1 MYIKITCSNGYCGCD
16 ENEFFEVTDTKEIN
30 RLCNECLDNYSFLE
44 PDCRFIDMDNEEE
57 WDEYEDGL
65 EVTWEEISK
74 EKYEE
79 EIAWRENI
87 YGN

>member
-1 MYIKITCSNGYCGCD
+1 MYIKITCSNSYCGCD
-16 ENEFFEVTDTKEIN
+16 EDDYFEVKDKTEIN
-30 RLCNECLDNYSFLE
+30 ALCNECLDNYSFLE
-44 PDCRFIDMDNEEE
+44 PDCRFIDMDSDEE

-74 EKYEE
+74 EEYEE
-79 EIAWRENI
+79 NIEWRKNI